1 MLGGLLAWLKKR
13 NLVVHLHDLLTEEH
27 FSPMNLKVLGFFVRR
42 AGLVIANSK
51 ATAESFTAIGGKPS
65 LVEVVYNGFEPSSFA
80 RRADFSKQRYAQ
92 NLAFRVD

>member
-1 MLGGLLAWLKKR
+1 MLKAAPGLLALFQEVSRRLEGANLIYCNTPKAIVLGGLLAWLKKR

-51 ATAESFTAIGGKPS
+51 PRQRAS
-65 LVEVVYNGFEPSSFA
+65 
-80 RRADFSKQRYAQ
+80 RR
-92 NLAFRVD
+92 